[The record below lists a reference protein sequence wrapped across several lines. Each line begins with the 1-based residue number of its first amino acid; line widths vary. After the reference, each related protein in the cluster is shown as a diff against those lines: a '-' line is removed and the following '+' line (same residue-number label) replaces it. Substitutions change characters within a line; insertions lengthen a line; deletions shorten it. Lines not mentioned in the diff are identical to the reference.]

1 MINRYF
7 KVAVW
12 CKLPLKWI
20 KPIIDIVFSS
30 IILRIT
36 IFQTIQALTNPLT
49 IQIIQLTVVLLM
61 KIKVHTAIY

>member
-30 IILRIT
+30 IILRII
-36 IFQTIQALTNPLT
+36 IFQIIQALTNPLT
-49 IQIIQLTVVLLM
+49 IQVIQLIVVLLM
-61 KIKVHTAIY
+61 KIKVHTGIY